1 VMKISAVFPH
11 SNGYCTEVIYSFYI
25 VFCMICFY
33 VIIFF
38 LFIVVHIT
46 QWSVDFIVV
55 CMPVSAIV
63 SLGMIRLYAVIASN
77 QIH

>member
-1 VMKISAVFPH
+1 MLL
-11 SNGYCTEVIYSFYI
+11 
-25 VFCMICFY
+25 
-33 VIIFF
+33 FF